1 MKRVVD
7 FRFFMP
13 PLRGLEAYCALFP
26 GRCPGLYYR
35 GLSGLQQSRSQVFQV
50 CRWGAAIPMHA
61 EKRSE
66 AFHEPA
72 EAPPGFGVRQSAGAF
87 NGTYATLK
95 AAQQRRTPKRWR
107 VTTQPRQQFG
117 TPEERRNG
125 PLTPALSPQTCR
137 AAVPEQRE
145 GRGRTVCSSVGK
157 SRFRVPV
164 HSQGRTVAFG
174 ITITGT

>member
-1 MKRVVD
+1 MKRAVD

-13 PLRGLEAYCALFP
+13 PLQGLEVYCALFP

-35 GLSGLQQSRSQVFQV
+35 GPSGLQQSRSHVFQV

-72 EAPPGFGVRQSAGAF
+72 EAPRGFGGSQCPGAIEE
-87 NGTYATLK
+87 ARAAVK

-107 VTTQPRQQFG
+107 ATTQPRNEFRA
-117 TPEERRNG
+117 PEERTNG
-125 PLTPALSPQTCR
+125 PLTP
-137 AAVPEQRE
+137 V
-145 GRGRTVCSSVGK
+145 
-157 SRFRVPV
+157 
-164 HSQGRTVAFG
+164 
-174 ITITGT
+174 